1 MKKVLLRA
9 PILTR
14 SGYGEHARFVLNAL
28 TSNPEYDVYIEPLN
42 WGQTNWVFEDTD
54 YRKYIDSLIAKFN
67 GTEVN

>member
-14 SGYGEHARFVLNAL
+14 SGYGEHARFGLNAL
-28 TSNPEYDVYIEPLN
+28 TSNPKYDVYVEPLN

-54 YRKYIDSLIAKFN
+54 YRKYINEIF
-67 GTEVN
+67 